1 MILTDLEG
9 TFKYKFADAIHNADS
24 VLRELSFWNWSNNS
38 YTYVS
43 EVLNEPG
50 PADPGRLH

>member
-38 YTYVS
+38 YTYVA
-43 EVLNEPG
+43 EVLNEVKY
-50 PADPGRLH
+50 